1 MQGLRGWGSEEGA
14 AFAARRVGRAQPT
27 SGAGVYD
34 LASPFQAELRHLQ
47 GLLSLKPSCYQLLG
61 NGFELA
67 DLSPEFH
74 EEIKGFRN
82 SDTAA
87 PTGSQLGRLVPGGK
101 ACKSHQSHSATRVG
115 TAAEEGPAYQ
125 GPAQVALGCWEAGMW
140 RLLSEQNPLFTG
152 GLWNLIMGQSS
163 CSRSPPGCQVGD
175 LVRSALVNVQATEQV
190 PFPRA

>member
-67 DLSPEFH
+67 DLSHEFH

-87 PTGSQLGRLVPGGK
+87 PTGSQLGRLVPGGRHAK
-101 ACKSHQSHSATRVG
+101 ATKAIQLQGWGQLLRRGWPTKDQCRWLWVVG
-115 TAAEEGPAYQ
+115 R
-125 GPAQVALGCWEAGMW
+125 LGCVGFSLSSILY
-140 RLLSEQNPLFTG
+140 LL
-152 GLWNLIMGQSS
+152 
-163 CSRSPPGCQVGD
+163 GD
-175 LVRSALVNVQATEQV
+175 SGTS
-190 PFPRA
+190 